1 MLDVVFVAHG
11 ALGPWDEVIFVGVG
25 IVFFGLMIWSW
36 IQSRQL
42 PETET
47 PTNTETTPVDEDRFR
62 LE

>member
-1 MLDVVFVAHG
+1 MSNLVFVAHG

-25 IVFFGLMIWSW
+25 IVFFGLMVWSW

-47 PTNTETTPVDEDRFR
+47 PTNPETAPVDEDRFR